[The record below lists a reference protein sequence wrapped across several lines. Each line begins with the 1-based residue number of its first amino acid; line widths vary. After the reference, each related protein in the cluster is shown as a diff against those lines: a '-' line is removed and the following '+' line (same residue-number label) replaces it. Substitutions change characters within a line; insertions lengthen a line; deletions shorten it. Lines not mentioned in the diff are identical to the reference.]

1 MANGVRSIKA
11 ATLTAWSMGIAD
23 KVPLSGTFG
32 RDFVEGSSVVLT
44 ESDDDDDGASV
55 EEFVVPVR
63 LGLESDL
70 RSVGVSKD
78 SRALGSSNFV
88 YLPIEG
94 LLTT

>member
-1 MANGVRSIKA
+1 M
-11 ATLTAWSMGIAD
+11 D
-23 KVPLSGTFG
+23 
-32 RDFVEGSSVVLT
+32 GSSVVLI
-44 ESDDDDDGASV
+44 ESV
-55 EEFVVPVR
+55 EELVDPVR

-70 RSVGVSKD
+70 RNVGVSKD